1 MKLSDV
7 YNRKFGITLEEALNV
22 RIMNYGQIFA
32 CCTVRGRRFSFSK
45 EQFVQK
51 TFDNHEIGGYK
62 LTCSCSGPKRFTQI
76 KQKTLIGGTVSK
88 KELVNFMR
96 ESLLPWFTK
105 QIVREDYF
113 YIPFFS

>member
-7 YNRKFGITLEEALNV
+7 YNRKFGITLEEAINT
-22 RIMNYGQIFA
+22 RILEYNQIFA
-32 CCTVRGRRFSFSK
+32 CCIVRGRKFSFTK

-51 TFDNHEIGGYK
+51 TFENHEIGGYK
-62 LTCSCSGPKRFTQI
+62 LTCSCSGPKRFVQV
-76 KQKTLIGGTVSK
+76 KQKTLIGGTISRE
-88 KELVNFMR
+88 ELVKFMR

-105 QIVREDYF
+105 QIMREKYI